1 MNSSSI
7 SLRLFNFY
15 ALENRIKGKGEK
27 LASILLCNFFLFI
40 LFSFIHFYAF
50 ILDIL
55 LFRIILHFLRLSSC
69 ILIYGCQL
77 FNFQLGIYSC
87 TFTIFNLIFSN
98 FNLINAWAG
107 VWIFALRFLDR
118 LWWFWFNGSNN
129 CIMKIYCNFCI

>member
-77 FNFQLGIYSC
+77 FNF
-87 TFTIFNLIFSN
+87 
-98 FNLINAWAG
+98 
-107 VWIFALRFLDR
+107 
-118 LWWFWFNGSNN
+118 
-129 CIMKIYCNFCI
+129 